1 MHSLATPFWILSNS
15 APPGVDDESR
25 SRAYRRCYNSSLSS
39 LLRERFEVD
48 LVVTA
53 FSGSMWDTL
62 QLVVNM
68 DLLLGMHGAGMTNL
82 LWIQKVRESQQKP
95 YI

>member
-1 MHSLATPFWILSNS
+1 M
-15 APPGVDDESR
+15 
-25 SRAYRRCYNSSLSS
+25 
-39 LLRERFEVD
+39 LRERFEVD